1 MAGELKK
8 ILAELTGLHHQDQK
22 LIYRRKERDS
32 KQYLDVAGL
41 KNGSKLVLVEVIGSQ
56 ERRSLEMIRNAKI
69 EKSSKSL
76 SQIRLQVDNFAEQVT
91 SVIRP

>member
-8 ILAELTGLHHQDQK
+8 ILAELTGLHHPDQK

-32 KQYLDVAGL
+32 KQYLDVAGV
-41 KNGSKLVLVEVIGSQ
+41 KNGSKLVLIEVIGSR
-56 ERRSLEMIRNAKI
+56 ERRLLEMIRNAKI

-91 SVIRP
+91 SVIIP